1 MRHAWD
7 GQRVCWCRLG
17 TAACVHGAEPNH
29 NVRHVVF
36 GRRVISGKRRGA
48 GRTIILWRPCT
59 LAAPLG
65 GWSKDRTLC
74 ETLLLLRARVGSHII
89 GLLRGLTHVALAPQP
104 RSGSLS
110 TCANGLFERCGAPL
124 PAAGAAVGEKWR
136 REAKNFRW
144 REIAPRGPRWSGR
157 SAVSHVA
164 CVGAAAARAGG
175 SMVPAWLGPRF
186 WWRAAEGRRPLDSW

>member
-1 MRHAWD
+1 MARRRRMRHAWD

-104 RSGSLS
+104 R
-110 TCANGLFERCGAPL
+110 CPPL

-136 REAKNFRW
+136 LRRKIFD
-144 REIAPRGPRWSGR
+144 REIAPKGGVSRPAGSFLPR
-157 SAVSHVA
+157 
-164 CVGAAAARAGG
+164 ARHYAG
-175 SMVPAWLGPRF
+175 
-186 WWRAAEGRRPLDSW
+186 